1 MAYFMAICAYNFI
14 VLTFTLVLL
23 DLSFIFVK
31 LGFSMTS
38 SLPVIIGMGG
48 INAAGRTSFH
58 QGFRRIVVDKLTA
71 EARQE
76 TFVGLASLMKLVS
89 YENGQLVDQQGDK
102 VLASEIE
109 TKFGQ
114 QILDGTLIRK
124 IEKNHFDP
132 DATHWHQ
139 KMTVQP
145 VDKAISF
152 KLRAKELPHPLPNAW
167 QVTDLGDGNVNVEI
181 PENLTIS
188 HDAYRDNPVK
198 AAGQMPTG
206 FEPGALYNS
215 RHQPRGLQATIFA
228 ATDAIRS
235 TGIEWDAIL
244 NAINPDQVGTYSAS
258 VIGQMHQEGLGGLLK
273 SRLSGS
279 RVSTKQ
285 LALGLNTM
293 PTDFVNAYVM
303 GSIGTTSTAS
313 GACATFLYNL
323 RTAVQD
329 MQAGRIRVAVVGSA
343 EAPVTAEVV
352 EGFGN
357 MSALANEDGLK
368 KLDKSDTADHRRTS
382 RPFGENCGFTIGEGA
397 QFIVLMDD
405 ALAMEMGAKVMGS
418 VADVFVNADGYKK
431 SITAPGP
438 GNYITMAKSV
448 ALVQQVLG
456 KESLQERSFILAHGS
471 STPQNRVTESLIYD
485 RIATSFDISN
495 WPVAA
500 PKAFV
505 GHTIG
510 PASGDQMAMALGV
523 FNDNIMPGVTTI
535 DKVADDVHDDRLNI
549 ATDHWHCGDM
559 DVAFINSKGFGG
571 NNATAAVFSPE
582 VTLAMMSKRYG
593 EQAMN
598 EYQQKLTLVE
608 EAQST
613 YRQRANQGEFDV
625 IYKFGQGLLN
635 EDNIEINDDSLT
647 FAEFKHG
654 INLPT
659 ENPFSDMV

>member
-1 MAYFMAICAYNFI
+1 
-14 VLTFTLVLL
+14 
-23 DLSFIFVK
+23 
-31 LGFSMTS
+31 MTS

-58 QGFRRIVVDKLTA
+58 QGFRRIVIDKITA

-89 YENGQLVDQQGDK
+89 YEDGQLVDQQGDK
-102 VLASEIE
+102 ILANEIE
-109 TKFGQ
+109 AKFGQ

-132 DATHWHQ
+132 DATHWYQ
-139 KMTVQP
+139 KMHVQP
-145 VDKAISF
+145 IDKAISF
-152 KLRAKELPHPLPNAW
+152 RLRAKELPHPLPNAW

-188 HDAYRDNPVK
+188 HDAYRDNPIK

-244 NAINPDQVGTYSAS
+244 NEINPDQVGTYSAS

-293 PTDFVNAYVM
+293 PTDFVNAYVL
-303 GSIGTTSTAS
+303 GSVGTTSTAS

-329 MQAGRIRVAVVGSA
+329 IQAGRIRVAVVGSA
-343 EAPVTAEVV
+343 EAPVTPEVI

-357 MSALANEDGLK
+357 MSALANEEGLK
-368 KLDKSDTADHRRTS
+368 KLDKTDTADHRRTS
-382 RPFGENCGFTIGEGA
+382 RPFGENCGFTIGESA

-405 ALAMEMGAKVMGS
+405 ALAMSMGAKVMGS

-448 ALVQQVLG
+448 ALAQKVLG

-485 RIATSFDISN
+485 RIAASFDINN

-505 GHTIG
+505 GHSIG
-510 PASGDQMAMALGV
+510 PASGDQMAMALGI

-535 DKVADDVHDDRLNI
+535 DKVADDVHNERLNI

-571 NNATAAVFSPE
+571 NNATAAVFSPK

-593 EQAMN
+593 EQTMN

-608 EAQST
+608 EAQAN

-635 EDNIEINDDSLT
+635 EDNIEISGDSLT
-647 FAEFKHG
+647 FAEFKHA

-659 ENPFSDMV
+659 KNPFSDMV

>member
-1 MAYFMAICAYNFI
+1 MPYFMAFCADYFA

-58 QGFRRIVVDKLTA
+58 QGFRRIVIDKITA

-76 TFVGLASLMKLVS
+76 TFVGLACLMKLVS

-102 VLASEIE
+102 ILASEIE

-114 QILDGTLIRK
+114 KILDGTLIRK

-167 QVTDLGDGNVNVEI
+167 QITDLGDGNVNVEI

-303 GSIGTTSTAS
+303 GSVGTTSTAS

-535 DKVADDVHDDRLNI
+535 DKVADDVHNDRLNI

-598 EYQQKLTLVE
+598 EYQQKLALVE

-625 IYKFGQGLLN
+625 IYKFGQGLLDEN
-635 EDNIEINDDSLT
+635 NIEISGDNLT

-654 INLPT
+654 ISLPT

>member
-1 MAYFMAICAYNFI
+1 
-14 VLTFTLVLL
+14 
-23 DLSFIFVK
+23 
-31 LGFSMTS
+31 
-38 SLPVIIGMGG
+38 MGG

-58 QGFRRIVVDKLTA
+58 QGFRRIVIDKITA

-89 YENGQLVDQQGDK
+89 YKDGKMIDQQGDEI
-102 VLASEIE
+102 LASDIE
-109 TKFGQ
+109 AKLGQ

-139 KMTVQP
+139 KMHVQP
-145 VDKAISF
+145 VDKAICFS
-152 KLRAKELPHPLPNAW
+152 LRAKELPHPLPHAW
-167 QVTDLGDGNVNVEI
+167 QVTDLGDGNVSVEI
-181 PENLTIS
+181 PQELTIS
-188 HDAYRDNPVK
+188 HDAYRDNPIK

-244 NAINPDQVGTYSAS
+244 DKISPDEVGTYSAS
-258 VIGQMHQEGLGGLLK
+258 IAGQMQAEGFGGLLK
-273 SRLSGS
+273 SRLAGS

-293 PTDFVNAYVM
+293 STDFINAYVT
-303 GSIGTTSTAS
+303 GNVGTTVTTS

-323 RTAVQD
+323 RSAVQD
-329 MQAGRIRVAVVGSA
+329 MQAGRVRVAIVGSA
-343 EAPVTAEVV
+343 EAPITPEVI

-357 MSALANEDGLK
+357 MSALANENGLK
-368 KLDKSDTADHRRTS
+368 KLDQTYNVDHRRTS
-382 RPFGENCGFTIGEGA
+382 RPFGNNCGFTIGEA
-397 QFIVLMDD
+397 AHFVVLMDD
-405 ALAMEMGAKVMGS
+405 ALVIEMGAKVMAS

-448 ALVQQVLG
+448 ALAQTVVG
-456 KESLQERSFILAHGS
+456 KKSLQQRSFILAHGS

-485 RIATSFDISN
+485 RIATSFDIDN
-495 WPVAA
+495 WPICA

-505 GHTIG
+505 GHTLA
-510 PASGDQMAMALGV
+510 PASGDQMAMALGI
-523 FNDNIMPGVTTI
+523 FSDKIMPGITTI
-535 DKVADDVHDDRLNI
+535 DKIADDVHSDRLNI
-549 ATDHWHCGDM
+549 ATEHWHCGEM

-571 NNATAAVFSPE
+571 NNATAVVLSPE
-582 VTLAMMSKRYG
+582 VTLTMITKRYS
-593 EQAMN
+593 EKVMT
-598 EYQQKLTLVE
+598 EYHQKLTLIE
-608 EAQST
+608 QAQYV

-625 IYKFGQGLLN
+625 IYKFGEGLLD
-635 EDNIEINDDSLT
+635 EDAMEINQDSLT
-647 FAEFKHG
+647 FAEFKNV

>member
-1 MAYFMAICAYNFI
+1 
-14 VLTFTLVLL
+14 
-23 DLSFIFVK
+23 
-31 LGFSMTS
+31 
-38 SLPVIIGMGG
+38 MGG

-58 QGFRRIVVDKLTA
+58 QGFRRIVIDKITA

-76 TFVGLASLMKLVS
+76 TIVGLATLMNLVS
-89 YENGQLVDQQGDK
+89 FKEGQYVDAHGNE
-102 VLASEIE
+102 VLESEIE
-109 TKFGQ
+109 ATFAQ
-114 QILDGTLIRK
+114 QIFAGTLIRK

-139 KMTVQP
+139 KMHIRPT
-145 VDKAISF
+145 DKTINF
-152 KLRAKELPHPLPNAW
+152 ELRAKELPQPLPNAW
-167 QVTDLGDGNVNVEI
+167 QVTDLGDGKVSVEI
-181 PENLTIS
+181 PEELTIT
-188 HDAYRDNPVK
+188 HDAYRDNPIK
-198 AAGQMPTG
+198 AAGQLPTG

-244 NAINPDQVGTYSAS
+244 NEINPDQVGTYSAS
-258 VIGQMHQEGLGGLLK
+258 VLGQVHQEGLGGLLK
-273 SRLSGS
+273 SRLLGS

-293 PTDFVNAYVM
+293 PTDFVNAYVL
-303 GSIGTTSTAS
+303 GSVGTTSTSS

-323 RTAVQD
+323 RSAVQD
-329 MQAGRIRVAVVGSA
+329 IQAGRIRVAVVGSA
-343 EAPVTAEVV
+343 DAPVTAEVI

-357 MSALANEDGLK
+357 MSALANEEGLK
-368 KLDKSDTADHRRTS
+368 KLDNSNTADHRRTS

-397 QFIVLMDD
+397 QFVVLMDD
-405 ALAMEMGAKVMGS
+405 ALALKMGAKVMGS
-418 VADVFVNADGYKK
+418 VADVFVNSDGYKK

-448 ALVQQVLG
+448 ALTQQVLG
-456 KESLQERSFILAHGS
+456 KESLQQRSFILAHGS

-485 RIATSFDISN
+485 RIATSFDINN

-523 FNDNIMPGVTTI
+523 FNDSIMPGVTTI
-535 DKVADDVHDDRLNI
+535 DKVADDVHNDRLNI
-549 ATDHWHCGDM
+549 ATQHWHCGDM

-571 NNATAAVFSPE
+571 NNATAVVFSPK

-598 EYQQKLTLVE
+598 EYQQKLALIE
-608 EAQST
+608 QEQER
-613 YRQRANQGEFDV
+613 YRIRANQGEFDV
-625 IYKFGQGLLN
+625 IYKFGKGLL
-635 EDNIEINDDSLT
+635 EEEAIEVNSESLT
-647 FAEFKHG
+647 FAEFKNS
-654 INLPT
+654 IDLPT
-659 ENPFSDMV
+659 ENPFSDMT